1 MDFLAH
7 GRVTEVAELGRLEC
21 PCTVRVLGLLLAR
34 ADHAD
39 TIVLAG
45 LDSTSQVLVDVSGC
59 PATPLRLH
67 TYYEVIGELA
77 PFSSGH
83 IIRARVLQEAK
94 TSRMSVDFYV
104 RQVQIALE
112 QLEAQVRSNS

>member
-1 MDFLAH
+1 MDFVAH
-7 GRVTEVAELGRLEC
+7 GRVTEVAALGQLEC

-39 TIVLAG
+39 TIVLCG

-59 PATPLRLH
+59 PTTALRLH
-67 TYYEVIGELA
+67 LYYEVIGELA
-77 PFSSGH
+77 PFASGH
-83 IIRARVLQEAK
+83 IIRARVLREAK

-104 RQVQIALE
+104 QQVQSALS
-112 QLEAQVRSNS
+112 QLEAQVRGS